1 VSDILDWVLKSISV
15 LSVQEAAMAR
25 RRLFFPV
32 NTEPLNTRI
41 AEGVKTMINFD
52 KKLSAFQ
59 ICLAKVK
66 RPNV

>member
-1 VSDILDWVLKSISV
+1 
-15 LSVQEAAMAR
+15 MAR